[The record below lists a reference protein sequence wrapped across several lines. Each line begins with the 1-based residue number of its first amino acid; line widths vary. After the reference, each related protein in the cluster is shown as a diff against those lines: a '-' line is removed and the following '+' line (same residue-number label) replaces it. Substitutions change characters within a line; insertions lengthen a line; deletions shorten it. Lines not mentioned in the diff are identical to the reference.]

1 MNTDNNNDTSGKY
14 VPPSMRNRTSH
25 QDQHQ
30 QSQQSQHSYQPH
42 NYQSKYRN
50 QNRHYNKPY
59 NNRQQYNQHYN
70 EHNQYNQQVQQPQQ
84 RPQNLPGYKLQEAQ
98 QPVVPIDMESHKAA
112 CEKANPYKMNFMDAI
127 RKNKKEFSAPKITT
141 SNRTHHYDYIC
152 AKCSKMVKR
161 EGLNVNN
168 TNYCWECHSD
178 IVFKDSPIVINDED
192 DDEFI
197 GVPLNKRYEIRYE
210 NYLAGKYDHYFDD
223 YC

>member
-1 MNTDNNNDTSGKY
+1 MNNTDNNNENTSGKY
-14 VPPSMRNRTSH
+14 VPPSIRNRSLQQAKQQPQQSYRSH
-25 QDQHQ
+25 QH
-30 QSQQSQHSYQPH
+30 P
-42 NYQSKYRN
+42 SKYRN
-50 QNRHYNKPY
+50 QNKHHNKPY
-59 NNRQQYNQHYN
+59 NNRQQYNQRYN
-70 EHNQYNQQVQQPQQ
+70 EQEQHNHRQEQQQQQ

-98 QPVVPIDMESHKAA
+98 QPIVPIDMESHKAA

-127 RKNKKEFSAPKITT
+127 RKNKKEFAAPKITT

-178 IVFKDSPIVINDED
+178 IVFKYSPIVINDED
-192 DDEFI
+192 DDEFM

-210 NYLAGKYDHYFDD
+210 NYLSGKYDHYFDD
-223 YC
+223 YY

>member
-1 MNTDNNNDTSGKY
+1 
-14 VPPSMRNRTSH
+14 
-25 QDQHQ
+25 
-30 QSQQSQHSYQPH
+30 QQSQHSYQSH

-59 NNRQQYNQHYN
+59 NNRQQYNKH
-70 EHNQYNQQVQQPQQ
+70 YNQQYNEQDQYNKQQQQQ

-98 QPVVPIDMESHKAA
+98 QQVVPIDMESHKAA

-127 RKNKKEFSAPKITT
+127 RKNNKEFAAPKIST
-141 SNRTHHYDYIC
+141 SNRSHHYDYIC

-197 GVPLNKRYEIRYE
+197 GVPLNKR
-210 NYLAGKYDHYFDD
+210 
-223 YC
+223 